1 MSSNPI
7 AHSTEQFLASMS
19 PDQRERAEQHML
31 RESVRA
37 EGVAMSLADE
47 INLGKAMLCIAGAD
61 GLSREE
67 ITGLKYLLIM
77 SGVDPH
83 VQEHVLGF
91 DASTTHVDDVAA
103 LFPAASRKACY
114 VLSGTTTV
122 AAIDGLS
129 EEERDFAIDLGA
141 SLGLRATLVHL
152 LIAEARATG
161 RAMADGNQDMV
172 NELVRMREAMYDF
185 AFE

>member
-1 MSSNPI
+1 MTNPI
-7 AHSTEQFLASMS
+7 ADSTERLLATL
-19 PDQRERAEQHML
+19 DADARAQAEAQVGEH
-31 RESVRA
+31 SVRA
-37 EGVAMSLADE
+37 DGFTLSLAEE
-47 INLGKAMLCIAGAD
+47 INLAKAVKTIAGVD

-67 ITGLKYLLIM
+67 VTGLKYLLIM
-77 SGVDPH
+77 SGVDPN